1 MRNKRAAISAAFL
14 IIITGILIIGAL
26 SQHRCIGQS
35 YQELYVNG
43 QYVGATADPLDP
55 SHVFLE
61 AKKEVCRQHEG
72 EYLLWEPVLES
83 KEGHAFLT
91 PLLSG
96 GELRERL
103 VEKLGSDCALEGEPL
118 SYTVSVGNYRA
129 SFRTQEEAVE
139 FLNRAKKEADP
150 EGLFRTEIL
159 PNADHESN
167 CLSAVLMSTKETEET
182 EETAETEEPKE
193 TETEGTSFVTAAR
206 SGVIPVF
213 LNPLTRPETADYVSS
228 GASGQIFALLTDAIA
243 HPTKNRYETGLVDAD
258 FLVPVY
264 LYSDFVPADQLAD
277 LDTAVAEVTKE
288 EETNKLYTVKG
299 GDTMSGIAERYGL
312 SLDYLLK
319 LNEFTDQNQTIH
331 IDQELIVAVPEPE
344 LKLRTTEGIL
354 YEEDFTANPII
365 IPNNDWYN
373 TKEELISEGTTGHR
387 EVNAFITYENGVES
401 NRSIAH
407 TTVLKESVPEVIE
420 RGTIVPP
427 TYIKPIHGG
436 RFSSGFGRRWGRMH
450 KGVDWAC
457 PTGTVVFASSDG
469 VVEYAG
475 WGNGY
480 GNTILL
486 SHPDGRKTR
495 VGHLSKILVHDGQ
508 SVKQGETI
516 GLSGS
521 TGRSTGPHVHF
532 EIYINGTQVNPLDYI
547 K

>member
-1 MRNKRAAISAAFL
+1 MGKKRAAISAAFL
-14 IIITGILIIGAL
+14 IVILVLLIIGAL
-26 SQHRCIGQS
+26 AQHRCFWQT
-35 YQELYVNG
+35 YQEVYLNG
-43 QYVGATADPLDP
+43 AFVGATADPVDLR
-55 SHVFLE
+55 HMFVE
-61 AKKEVCRQHEG
+61 AKKEVCREHDG
-72 EYLLWEPVLES
+72 EYLLWKPEYES
-83 KEGHAFLT
+83 KTGHTFLT

-96 GELRERL
+96 GELQERL
-103 VEKLGSDCALEGEPL
+103 VDKLRSDYALEGVPL

-129 SFRTQEEAVE
+129 SFRTQEEAVL
-139 FLNRAKKEADP
+139 FLDRAKKEADP
-150 EGLFRTEIL
+150 DGLFRTEIL
-159 PNADHESN
+159 TNADHESN
-167 CLSAVLMSTKETEET
+167 CLSAVLMSTKEPEDADEP
-182 EETAETEEPKE
+182 EDSDGMETADVEV
-193 TETEGTSFVTAAR
+193 SFVTAAR
-206 SGVIPVF
+206 AGVIPAF
-213 LNPLTRPETADYVSS
+213 LNPLTRPETADYVSG
-228 GASGQIFALLTDAIA
+228 GASQKMIALLQDAIA
-243 HPTKNRYETGLVDAD
+243 HPEKNRYETGLVDAS

-264 LYSDFVPADQLAD
+264 LYSDYVTEDQLAD
-277 LDTAVAEVTKE
+277 MDTAVAEVTKE

-319 LNEFTDQNQTIH
+319 LNEFEDQNQTIH

-344 LKLRTTEGIL
+344 LKLRTVDGIL

-387 EVNAFITYENGVES
+387 EVNAFVTYENGVES

-407 TTVLKESVPEVIE
+407 TTVLRESVPEVIE

-480 GNTILL
+480 GNTILI

>member
-1 MRNKRAAISAAFL
+1 MEKKRAAIRAAFL
-14 IIITGILIIGAL
+14 VILLGILLIGAMA
-26 SQHRCIGQS
+26 QHRCFGQT
-35 YQELYVNG
+35 YREWYING
-43 QYVGATADPLDP
+43 QYVGATADPMDP
-55 SHVFLE
+55 SQAFLE
-61 AKKEVCRQHEG
+61 AKKEVCREHAT
-72 EYLLWEPVLES
+72 EYLLWEPSYEC
-83 KEGHAFLT
+83 KEGHRFLT
-91 PLLSG
+91 TLLSRAQLQ
-96 GELRERL
+96 EHL
-103 VEKLGSDCALEGEPL
+103 VSALQEVYASEGNAL

-129 SFRTQEEAVE
+129 SFRTREEAVE
-139 FLNRAKKEADP
+139 FLNRAKSGADP
-150 EGLFRTEIL
+150 EGLFQTGIL
-159 PNADHESN
+159 PCPDHESN
-167 CLSAVLMSTKETEET
+167 CVSAVLKSTKEVEGTKEPEET
-182 EETAETEEPKE
+182 EIPQEKEEVPM
-193 TETEGTSFVTAAR
+193 VTAAR
-206 SGVIPVF
+206 SGVIPAF
-213 LNPLTRPETADYVSS
+213 LNPLTRPVYADCVNGGATARITD
-228 GASGQIFALLTDAIA
+228 LLQDAIA
-243 HPTKNRYETGLVDAD
+243 HPAKNRYETGLVDAS
-258 FLVPVY
+258 FLVPVF
-264 LYSDFVPADQLAD
+264 LYSDYVPAEGLAD
-277 LDTAVAEVTKE
+277 MDTAVAEVTKE

-299 GDTMSGIAERYGL
+299 GDTMSGIAQRYGIP
-312 SLDYLLK
+312 LDYLLK

-387 EVNAFITYENGVES
+387 EVNAFITYDNGVES
-401 NRSIAH
+401 SRSIAH
-407 TTVLKESVPEVIE
+407 TTVLQESVPEVIE

-427 TYIKPIHGG
+427 TYIKPINGG
-436 RFSSGFGRRWGRMH
+436 RFTSGFGRRWGRMH

-480 GNTILL
+480 GNTILI

>member
-1 MRNKRAAISAAFL
+1 MF
-14 IIITGILIIGAL
+14 IGAL
-26 SQHRCIGQS
+26 AQHRCFWQT
-35 YQELYVNG
+35 YQEVYVNG
-43 QYVGATADPLDP
+43 VYAGAAADPIDLQ
-55 SHVFLE
+55 HLFLE
-61 AKKEVCRQHEG
+61 AKKEVCREHDG
-72 EYLLWEPVLES
+72 EYLLWEPVYES
-83 KEGHAFLT
+83 KAGHTFLT
-91 PLLSG
+91 PLLTEG
-96 GELRERL
+96 QLRESL
-103 VEKLGSDCALEGEPL
+103 VNILQDVCVSDGEPL

-150 EGLFRTEIL
+150 EGLFRTEL
-159 PNADHESN
+159 FTNADHESN
-167 CLSAVLMSTKETEET
+167 CLSAILMSTKETERT
-182 EETAETEEPKE
+182 EEQVDSDEEE
-193 TETEGTSFVTAAR
+193 EVSEETSFVTAAR
-206 SGVIPVF
+206 AGVIPAF
-213 LNPLTRPETADYVSS
+213 LNPLTRPDTADYVSGGVS
-228 GASGQIFALLTDAIA
+228 QQMIALLEDVIA
-243 HPTKNRYETGLVDAD
+243 HPEKNRYETGLVDAS

-264 LYSDFVPADQLAD
+264 LYSDYVADDQLAD
-277 LDTAVAEVTKE
+277 MNTAVAEVTKE
-288 EETNKLYTVKG
+288 EETNKLYTVKS

-312 SLDYLLK
+312 PLDYLLK
-319 LNEFTDQNQTIH
+319 LNEFADQEQTIH

-344 LKLRTTEGIL
+344 LKLKTVEGIL
-354 YEEDFTANPII
+354 YEEDFKANPII

-387 EVNAFITYENGVES
+387 EVNAFVTYENGVEN

-407 TTVLKESVPEVIE
+407 TTVLQESEPEVIE

-480 GNTILL
+480 GNTILI